1 MVHNRLNE
9 EDFSALN
16 QNRNSIPLLRRFF
29 MIKYEWAIPD
39 QDQLF
44 QLYENDGWNDFLKLP
59 KDKLHKAMEQSW
71 RVISAY
77 DGECLVGTGRII
89 SDGVINAFLCGL
101 IVDPDYRSRGIGKEM
116 VRRLA
121 AECSKARLHLQLL
134 AEEEKA
140 GYYEKLGFEVFTF
153 GLKYKYSV

>member
-1 MVHNRLNE
+1 
-9 EDFSALN
+9 
-16 QNRNSIPLLRRFF
+16 
-29 MIKYEWAIPD
+29 MIKYELAIPD

-44 QLYENDGWNDFLKLP
+44 QLYENDSWNEFLKLP

-71 RVISAY
+71 LVISAY
-77 DGECLVGTGRII
+77 DGECLAGTGRII
-89 SDGVINAFLCGL
+89 SDGVINAYLCGL

-121 AECSKARLHLQLL
+121 EECRKSRLHLQLL

-140 GYYEKLGFEVFTF
+140 GYYEKLGFEVFTV
-153 GLKYKYSV
+153 GLKYKLSD